1 MEEKTLIDRVQ
12 DAMLTDDEDREEQS
26 EILKSIYEEQ
36 KPDVK
41 NKIDEIFIC
50 LCGWSLET
58 LLGRS

>member
-1 MEEKTLIDRVQ
+1 VEEKTLIDRVQ